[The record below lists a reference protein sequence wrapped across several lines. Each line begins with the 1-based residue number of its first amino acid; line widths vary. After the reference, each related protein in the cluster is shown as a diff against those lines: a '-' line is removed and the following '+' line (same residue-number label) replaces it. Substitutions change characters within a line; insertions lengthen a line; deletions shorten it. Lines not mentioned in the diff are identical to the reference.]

1 MLCSR
6 SIIDLLET
14 NGTNIQKV
22 SNSPITLRT
31 NKNTNKIIKCFYKT
45 FIKTPNVKICSTQIK
60 HCLRRN
66 ELFHLFIYWK
76 RKFLNQSS
84 KLYLNLGKEKQIKCK
99 ESRRKET
106 KSRTES

>member
-1 MLCSR
+1 MLHSR

-22 SNSPITLRT
+22 SNSPITLKT
-31 NKNTNKIIKCFYKT
+31 NKNTNKIITCFYKT
-45 FIKTPNVKICSTQIK
+45 FIKTPNVKICSMQIK

-76 RKFLNQSS
+76 RKF
-84 KLYLNLGKEKQIKCK
+84 
-99 ESRRKET
+99 
-106 KSRTES
+106 